1 MAAKS
6 WPVGFCIFWRSF
18 EVAQKAVRVD

>member
-6 WPVGFCIFWRSF
+6 WPVGFCKFFDLYW
-18 EVAQKAVRVD
+18 K

>member
-6 WPVGFCIFWRSF
+6 WPVGFCKFF
-18 EVAQKAVRVD
+18 DLH